1 MNVWAFAAQLVVG
14 ALLVAVVLGRRD
26 ALARAYIGAWFV
38 INLLVTYRYGV
49 DGQLTFYSNDQRYY
63 VDVVESVVRNGVP
76 YDVDWWLTASRWPY
90 TLPAALLSVAGF
102 SATVASK
109 VVSLAYLLGCVR
121 LVRNSVNPVSR
132 RQVVVGL
139 YVTALGAIGVFF
151 SVLALRETAMMYLVL
166 LLLLGRSPAARV
178 SAAVLLFFLRQHLA
192 VAIVLAIVV
201 TAFVGRRRSRDW
213 TPLRAGLTV
222 VGGIVGGYLL
232 FSLGFQYLQG
242 TAGVFGHR
250 FGIEPVLRI
259 LSNFV
264 GLQFLAATEESIE
277 FSLSSLLLSRL
288 VFSETIVIPAV
299 FTALALASRRLDGL
313 GRCVLLAFSIYVGLV
328 TNTDYNSFRQNIPMI
343 PVMGVVVVQHLMA
356 NRRSM
361 VVSVNRSRGT

>member
-1 MNVWAFAAQLVVG
+1 MNVWAFAAQLLVG
-14 ALLVAVVLGRRD
+14 ASLIILVFGWRDVLVRSYVGVWLVITLVV
-26 ALARAYIGAWFV
+26 AH
-38 INLLVTYRYGV
+38 RYGV

-63 VDVVESVVRNGVP
+63 TDVVESMVRNGVP

-90 TLPAALLSVAGF
+90 TLPAALLALAGF
-102 SATVASK
+102 SAAAASK
-109 VVSLAYLLGCVR
+109 IVSLAFLLGCLR
-121 LVRNSVNPVSR
+121 LVRNSLDFSTGSR
-132 RQVVVGL
+132 LVVGI

-166 LLLLGRSPAARV
+166 LVLLGKSPVARV

-192 VAIVLAIVV
+192 IAIVIAILWSAVV
-201 TAFVGRRRSRDW
+201 SRRKSNDW
-213 TPLRAGLTV
+213 TPLRAGVTIL
-222 VGGIVGGYLL
+222 GGNVLGYLL

-259 LSNFV
+259 LSNYL
-264 GLQFLAATEESIE
+264 GLQFLTATENSIE

-288 VFSETIVIPAV
+288 VFSETILIPAV
-299 FTALALASRRLDGL
+299 FTTLALVSRRLDAL

-328 TNTDYNSFRQNIPMI
+328 TNTDFNSFRQNIPMI
-343 PVMGVVVVQHLMA
+343 PVMGLVVARHLST
-356 NRRSM
+356 NRNVTAGVLSG
-361 VVSVNRSRGT
+361 SRER